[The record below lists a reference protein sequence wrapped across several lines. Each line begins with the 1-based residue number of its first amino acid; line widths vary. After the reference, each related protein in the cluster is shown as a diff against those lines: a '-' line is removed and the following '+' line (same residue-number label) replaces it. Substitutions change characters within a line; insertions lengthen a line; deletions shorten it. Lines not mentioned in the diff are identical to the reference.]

1 MTKAGAISSIVV
13 GFAIT
18 AFWLLFVKVPEINAF
33 KLVSKSILA
42 EHPNWPVVDPLFIAL
57 PISALTAVVVS
68 LFTTPPDEKHLERCF
83 GNKRTE
89 TKTESAG

>member
-1 MTKAGAISSIVV
+1 
-13 GFAIT
+13 
-18 AFWLLFVKVPEINAF
+18 
-33 KLVSKSILA
+33 
-42 EHPNWPVVDPLFIAL
+42 VVDSLFIAL

-83 GNKRTE
+83 GNKITE